1 MVTAP
6 EARASSPAAA
16 LSWPPSCRPGCDQ
29 SSGPSPAVNPFVS
42 LARAGSLR
50 RRLVTGG
57 LIINDQ
63 VGMISD
69 GDRYSEDIHL

>member
-6 EARASSPAAA
+6 EAGCSSPAAA
-16 LSWPPSCRPGCDQ
+16 VSWQQSWQPGCDQ
-29 SSGPSPAVNPFVS
+29 SSGAGPAVNPFVP
-42 LARAGSLR
+42 LARVGSLR

-57 LIINDQ
+57 LIINDH

-69 GDRYSEDIHL
+69 GDRYSEDFYL